1 MENENSWL
9 SRKRRTW
16 RKLHLGV
23 NEATGEI
30 VTAVATTND
39 VSDDQVFGD
48 LLDGVEGD
56 ITQVSGDGAYD
67 KCKCYEQASQVGAK
81 TTIPPRKDAVIWQHG
96 NCRRTPH
103 PRDENLRRIRQVG
116 RKTWKRE
123 SGYHRRSLSETTMK
137 RAESDIWREVATTK
151 IRQSSSGVVRTMCHV
166 ESYDSNR

>member
-1 MENENSWL
+1 MPTTQGVHLVVDSTGVKVYGRWGMENQDSWL

-56 ITQVSGDGAYD
+56 ILQVSGDGAYD
-67 KCKCYEQASQVGAK
+67 KHKCYETASQLRAK
-81 TTIPPRKDAVIWQHG
+81 TTIPPRKDAVPQRNMATVKGLLIL
-96 NCRRTPH
+96 
-103 PRDENLRRIRQVG
+103 E
-116 RKTWKRE
+116 
-123 SGYHRRSLSETTMK
+123 MK
-137 RAESDIWREVATTK
+137 S
-151 IRQSSSGVVRTMCHV
+151 
-166 ESYDSNR
+166 